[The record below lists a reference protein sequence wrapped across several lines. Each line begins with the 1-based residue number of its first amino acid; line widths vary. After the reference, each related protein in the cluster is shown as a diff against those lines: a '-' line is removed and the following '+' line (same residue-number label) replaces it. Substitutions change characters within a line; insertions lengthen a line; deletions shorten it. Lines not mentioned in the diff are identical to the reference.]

1 MNHSLVAAVLAGT
14 ALSLLSAFAQSQSA
28 APESKDRPHVKFR
41 IISEHAELTPGT
53 TETLGLVFTMEPHWH
68 VYYKGA
74 PGGGN
79 PPSIEKSDLP
89 KGYSLGEI
97 QWPAPKRFVAP
108 GGIYD
113 SVYEEEVTLL
123 LPMTVPASAKPGDKA
138 KIRLKLGWLECSDV
152 CVFGAGEDTAT
163 LAVGAE
169 ADKPARSADAGK
181 IEKSRSLMPRPFPTD
196 TASLEFRDGVLAIQV
211 PGAERLE
218 FYPGPECADIK
229 EVWEATLSKSET
241 MTLKFEGANKDQ
253 MVADG
258 ILGVWLKGAAQPSY
272 YTVKKRSST

>member
-1 MNHSLVAAVLAGT
+1 MNHSLVAAGLAGA
-14 ALSLLSAFAQSQSA
+14 ALSVLGASAQSQSA

-79 PPSIEKSDLP
+79 PPAIEKLDLP

-97 QWPAPKRFVAP
+97 QWPAPKRYVAP

-113 SVYEEEVTLL
+113 SVYEDEVTLL
-123 LPMTVPASAKPGDKA
+123 VPLNVPASAQKGDKA
-138 KIRLKLGWLECSDV
+138 KVGLKLGWLECSDV
-152 CVFGAGEDTAT
+152 CVFGSGQDSKELPVGSAGGNA
-163 LAVGAE
+163 
-169 ADKPARSADAGK
+169 ARSPDAAL
-181 IEKSRSLMPRPFPTD
+181 IDKSRSRLPGPLPD
-196 TASLEFRDGVLAIQV
+196 NAGAELNNAELKIQF

-218 FYPGPECADIK
+218 FYPGPECADLQDIA
-229 EVWEATLSKSET
+229 EATLAQSE
-241 MTLKFEGANKDQ
+241 MMILKFDSANKDQ
-253 MVADG
+253 IIADG
-258 ILGVWLKGAAQPSY
+258 ILGVWLKGAAKPSY
-272 YTVKKRSST
+272 YSVKKRSSP